1 MGWGQPDLLGG
12 HLPIAKNCT
21 AVLVSAPWPLGASC
35 SSVSHE
41 QLSFVSSLVGAS
53 HRDTQSV
60 WCLCGFLGTWAVDL
74 GSMLQSEP
82 CVLQVV

>member
-35 SSVSHE
+35 SSVSHD
-41 QLSFVSSLVGAS
+41 QLSYVSSLVGVS
-53 HRDTQSV
+53 PRDTQE
-60 WCLCGFLGTWAVDL
+60 CLVSSRLSRYL
-74 GSMLQSEP
+74 GSGP
-82 CVLQVV
+82 GKYATI